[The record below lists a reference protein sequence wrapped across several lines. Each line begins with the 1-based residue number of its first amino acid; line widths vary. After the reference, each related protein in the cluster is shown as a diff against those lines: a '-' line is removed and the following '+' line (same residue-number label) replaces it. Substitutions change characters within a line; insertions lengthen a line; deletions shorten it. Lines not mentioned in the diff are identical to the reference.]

1 MTLKSKLVLV
11 VGFAPGTAFFSMP
24 QFACEPHE
32 KKCKLF
38 WQRIKLTSF
47 IVSKIKA
54 CPKLSN
60 ISLNLDLDSDLK
72 PNKKRTCQDPTYTAG
87 NKKELNVIEGF
98 LDALASASK
107 EDFIERVSADASIAL
122 MLLRADTAPVA
133 DVRRSIGIVKGM
145 IEDKNKECL
154 PLCLRFEKLN
164 SFLVWLGIQYSH
176 SYSWFYSLRFD
187 SIQSNSFLV

>member
-1 MTLKSKLVLV
+1 M
-11 VGFAPGTAFFSMP
+11 
-24 QFACEPHE
+24 
-32 KKCKLF
+32 
-38 WQRIKLTSF
+38 
-47 IVSKIKA
+47 
-54 CPKLSN
+54 
-60 ISLNLDLDSDLK
+60 
-72 PNKKRTCQDPTYTAG
+72 
-87 NKKELNVIEGF
+87 
-98 LDALASASK
+98 DALASASK

-187 SIQSNSFLV
+187 SIQSNSFLF